1 MNRATRIA
9 MAAAIIALFAGAP
22 SSSASNDDAAKS
34 QSRDAAAK
42 SQTGDSPTPYPA
54 RAEDWPGKGVVRVFG
69 WMKDNRN
76 FFWSERDKKQGSIV
90 FAGDSLTGTWKT
102 LGADFSGTLVA
113 NRGIGGDVSRG
124 LLFRFE
130 EDVLALHPKAIVILI
145 GINDLTAKQPA
156 SATLDNIRSMLAM
169 KQAEQA
175 QVPVVLCTVPPSANP
190 KAPVDE
196 QQRQVLNQ
204 GLRQIAKD
212 TQRVTLVDLY
222 AATASADGTPDPRYF
237 NDDQLHFSAAGH
249 ARWKQVL
256 EPALRSA
263 GVL

>member
-1 MNRATRIA
+1 VKRATRIA
-9 MAAAIIALFAGAP
+9 MFASAIAVFVSALAIG
-22 SSSASNDDAAKS
+22 SNDVSA
-34 QSRDAAAK
+34 QS
-42 SQTGDSPTPYPA
+42 GPTPYPA
-54 RAEDWPGKGVVRVFG
+54 RAADWPGTGVVRVFG

-76 FFWSERDKKQGSIV
+76 FFWSEREKKQGSIV

-102 LGADFSGTLVA
+102 LGADFPGTRVA

-156 SATLDNIRSMLAM
+156 SATLANIRSMLDL
-169 KQAEQA
+169 KQAQ
-175 QVPVVLCTVPPSANP
+175 QPNVPVVLCTVPPSANP

-196 QQRQVLNQ
+196 QQRRLLNQ
-204 GLRQIAKD
+204 GLQQLGKD
-212 TQRVTLVDLY
+212 TKHVSVVDLY
-222 AATASADGTPDPRYF
+222 AATVTADGTPELQYF
-237 NDDQLHFSAAGH
+237 NPDQLHLSAAGH

-256 EPALRSA
+256 LPALKDA
-263 GVL
+263 GAL